1 MIQSLRKSW
10 LLTTLLLVATMV
22 LPASVWAQSVVT
34 EQPAAGT
41 GSSADPYR
49 IANAAQLAWFRDW
62 VNGTYTP
69 ADSETATK
77 HENACAKLIADIDMS
92 TVCSESIGSW
102 QFISPF
108 QDGVRWSGTFDGDGH
123 TISNLYINS
132 TARFTGMFG
141 CSSSGIIQNITFTN
155 VNITGQENF
164 TGLVGIGMNC
174 TVRNVTVASGTIS
187 GKYFVG
193 SICGRMLGG
202 PGVISHCINH
212 AQVTA
217 TEYGAGGIC
226 ADAIGDIE
234 YCTNY
239 GKVLSK
245 GAYAG
250 GIASNQTSNN
260 NVTHC
265 ANHGEVEGNDYV
277 GGITGWHNGSGSISN
292 VISTGNIIETS
303 NSQTCGMV
311 VGQVNATLTLSDYA
325 IFSSDAS
332 MTCQGTPLTP
342 RGIGSANNLN
352 DITGKTVGYTTVQIE
367 SGMATY
373 LLQTAAPEGTW
384 GQQLGTDTYPR
395 LGSSHTVYA
404 EGSITIACT
413 GDMSDGNFTNT
424 RPATEATV
432 TFNHGTAT
440 HHDAVAGTCTTDGNV
455 EYWECDLC
463 HLFFTDEALTTDIA
477 DPVLHATGHNYDYAS
492 GSCTTCGETIP
503 TVKKGTN
510 TIQIAAVTKQNT
522 VINGYNLFRFVAP
535 VDGEITV
542 QTVGS
547 DNTYGSLW
555 SGDGTTQLASDNSS
569 GDGNNF
575 KFTIAVTKGTVYYIG
590 VRQYSGY
597 AISGDYALTITVT
610 AYDDGA
616 KPQGDGTSANPYQI
630 TNAAQLAWFRNWV
643 NGTYT
648 PDEDETATSHADA
661 CAKLTADIDMAPVCS
676 GSVGSWIPISSQSKN
691 VNWSGTFDGDGHTIS
706 NLYVNTTATHFGMFG
721 KTGNCTI
728 KNITFSGVRIYGGEA
743 YTGIVAFLNGSATN
757 VTVADGTITGKNHV
771 GSICG
776 GLGSTGTVTLCINHA
791 QVIATSNHAGGIVGA
806 QEGGCISRCDNRG
819 NVTAAACV
827 GGIVGSV
834 SAAGSISD
842 VISTGNVTETGN
854 SGFAGFVVGDVR
866 AALTLPDHAMF
877 RSDATLTSGGTTL
890 TAQGIGRI
898 DSANGGTVIGK
909 TTGYTTTQLQ
919 SGMATY
925 LLQTAVPEGTWGQ
938 KLGTDDYPQLGSDQK
953 VYAEGEII
961 IDCQNGMTGGSF
973 TNTRPDEEGTVTLGH
988 GYSIHYSA
996 QEKTCVV
1003 DGNVEYWKCG
1013 LCRRYFTDAAMTN
1026 EIADP
1031 VLYSTGHAYHYDL
1044 DHCTICG
1051 QVFPTLEDGEKNYLL
1066 DATSR
1071 ELSDIN
1077 SYTLFRIVAPAN
1089 GEITVESLGWT
1100 YDTYATLWSGDG
1112 TTLLVNNDDGGEEKN
1127 FKITYT
1133 VTKGTVYFFG
1143 MRDYFGKIIQR
1154 QPVVFRANWYEKDV
1168 KPAGDGTPENPY
1180 LISYSGQLAWFRDW
1194 VNGTYT
1200 PADGE
1205 TATKHEDACAK
1216 LTADIDMNFVCNET
1230 NGSWQPISRADLN
1243 VLWSGTFDGDGHTI
1257 SNLYV
1262 NSSADHFGMFGQT
1275 GNCQIKN
1282 ITFTATS
1289 ITGRFDHAGI
1299 IGTLSGSA
1307 TNVTVA
1313 DGSIS
1318 GMNDVGGIC
1327 GSLSNGGKVSHCTN
1341 RAELLAVRNHGGGIC
1356 GNSSGIVEFCSNF
1369 AAVESYRL
1377 GAGGIVGQQN
1387 GGSISH
1393 CANHGTVEGGVAD
1406 AGNVGGI
1413 VGLVTGAVSIS
1424 NVISTGNVTKKNN
1437 DETAGLLVGNVQA
1450 ELTLSDHAV
1459 FRSDATLSIG
1469 ETAQTARA
1477 IGLIDTANGG
1487 NLSGRPQGFT
1497 TAQLQSGMVT
1507 CLLQTAVPEATWG
1520 QQLGTDTYP
1529 QLGSAHLVYA
1539 QGDITIECTGE
1550 MIGGTLTNTQ
1560 PETEG
1565 TVTVATLIH
1574 HDAVEKTCTTD
1585 GNVEY
1590 WECSYCHRFYTDT
1603 DLSAEIA
1610 DPVLHAVGH
1619 TYDFIDGSCTVC
1631 GETIPVL
1638 EAGTHTIQIAAVFND
1653 NTATNG
1659 YNLYRFEAPSNG
1671 EITVE
1676 ATGSDDTYGALW
1688 SGDGTT
1694 KLTEDDNSSS
1704 NKKDFKFK
1712 YPVTNG
1718 TVYYLG
1724 VRKSSGEAISG
1735 DCALTINFMSID
1747 GDGSSETPFLLA
1759 NAAQL
1764 AWFRD
1769 WVNGTYT
1776 PANGETTQK
1785 HKTACAKLIDDI
1797 DMSSVCSKTVGNWIS
1812 ISPSLGSVN
1821 WEGTFDGDGHT
1832 ISNLYVNSTYQ
1843 NSGMF
1848 DQTGN
1853 CCIKNIT
1860 FTGVN
1865 ITGDMFTGLVR
1876 NLYGT
1881 VKNVTVADGTITG
1894 KEYVGSICAS
1904 SDGIIE
1910 NCTNYATV
1918 KSTGYCVG
1926 GITGTQKGG
1935 HISNCANHGN
1945 VEASYH
1951 VGGIVGAIYGE
1962 ATNLSNVISTGNV
1975 TERVVTGTNGLL
1987 VGVVQGGLV
1996 FSECMVF
2003 RSDAILKSLATELEA
2018 RAIGY
2023 VDESEN
2029 GNVTGEAVG
2038 YDTTHFQSGMVTYL
2052 LQTAAPEG
2060 TWGQQLGTDTYPQ
2073 LGSAHLVYAQG
2084 DITIEC
2090 TGEMIGGTLTNTQ
2103 PETEGTVTVATL
2115 IHHDAVEKTCT
2126 TDGNVEY
2133 WECSYCHRFYTD
2145 TDLSAEIADPVLH
2158 AVGHTYDFIDGSCTV
2173 CGETIPVLE
2182 AGTHTIQIAAVFND
2196 NTATNGYNLY
2206 RFEAPSN
2213 GEITVEATG
2222 SDDTYGALW
2231 SGDGTTKL
2239 TEDDNS
2245 SSNKKDFKF
2254 KYPVTNGTVY
2264 YLGVRKS
2271 SGEAISGDCALTI
2284 NFMSIDGDGSSETPF
2299 LLANAAQLA
2308 WFRDWVNGTYTPA
2321 NGETTQKHKTAC
2333 AKLIDDIDMSSV
2345 CSKTVGNWISISPSL
2360 GSVNWE
2366 GTFDGDG
2373 HTISNLYVNS
2383 TYQNSGMFDQT
2394 GNCCIKN
2401 ITFTGV
2407 NITGDMFTG
2416 LVRNLYGTV
2425 KNVTVADG
2433 TITGKEYVGSICA
2446 SSDGIIE
2453 NCTNYATVKS
2463 TGYCVGGITGTQK
2476 GGHISNCANHGNV
2489 EASYHVGGIVGAIY
2503 GEATNLSNVISTGNV
2518 TERVVTGTNGLL
2530 VGVVQGGLVFSECM
2544 VFRSDAILKSLA
2556 TELEARAI
2564 GYVDESENGN
2574 VTGEAVGYDTTHFQ
2588 SGMVTYLLQTAAPEG
2603 TWGQQ
2608 VGTDTYPQLGSVHTV
2623 YAEGAIIIDCQGGVR
2638 GGGFTNTP
2646 PETEGSV
2653 TLSHGIGIHHPAKP
2667 ATCTEGNVEH
2677 WECELCHRYFSDA
2690 ALTTEIKDPVIPGN
2704 GHVFDYENGVCTIC
2718 GGAIPTIVTGWH
2730 DIRIGAVKEPD
2741 TYTEIEGYN
2750 VYRFVASGDGT
2761 IGVSAWGSS
2770 DTYGSLWSS
2779 DGMTLLTRNGSS
2791 FKDFEFTY
2799 TVTKGTVYYI
2809 GVRAYDGQAI
2819 DEDYSLRITASW
2831 STEET
2836 LTLTDGEEYTTPQD
2850 VKTFTYV
2857 RNFTHTNWQPLYVPF
2872 SMSSAD
2878 WKPQG
2883 LEVACINNFHEYE
2896 EADGSSK
2903 LVLEVRKVTTGT
2915 LLPNTPYLI
2924 RALEVGE
2931 KSITLTE
2938 VALQDPESK
2947 SIKCSSITR
2956 LYTFTGIY
2964 SEKSDFN
2971 ADNDYTMTG
2980 GTLYHPEGAL
2990 KPQRWFLTV
2999 TALDDIIKEERPN
3012 IAPWKISVSVIGEG
3026 EVTGI
3031 EDIRIVTS
3039 APRQGIYDL
3048 QGRRLAEEPRSGIF
3062 IKDGKKLVK

>member
-193 SICGRMLGG
+193 SICGKMLGG

-332 MTCQGTPLTP
+332 MTCQETPLTP

-384 GQQLGTDTYPR
+384 GQKLGTDTYPR

-424 RPATEATV
+424 RPETEATV

-938 KLGTDDYPQLGSDQK
+938 QLGTDDYPQLGSDQK

-988 GYSIHYSA
+988 GDSIHYSA

-1154 QPVVFRANWYEKDV
+1154 QPVVFSANWYEGDV

-1520 QQLGTDTYP
+1520 QQLGTDPYP

-1918 KSTGYCVG
+1918 KSTGYYVG

-1945 VEASYH
+1945 VEANYH

-2038 YDTTHFQSGMVTYL
+2038 YDTTHFRSGMVTYL

-2463 TGYCVGGITGTQK
+2463 TGYYVGGITGTQK

-2489 EASYHVGGIVGAIY
+2489 EANYHVGGIVGAIY

-2574 VTGEAVGYDTTHFQ
+2574 VTGEAVGYDTTHFR

-2638 GGGFTNTP
+2638 GGGFTNTQ

-2718 GGAIPTIVTGWH
+2718 GGAIPTIVTGRH

-2819 DEDYSLRITASW
+2819 DEDYSLCITASW

>member
-1 MIQSLRKSW
+1 M
-10 LLTTLLLVATMV
+10 
-22 LPASVWAQSVVT
+22 
-34 EQPAAGT
+34 
-41 GSSADPYR
+41 SS
-49 IANAAQLAWFRDW
+49 
-62 VNGTYTP
+62 
-69 ADSETATK
+69 
-77 HENACAKLIADIDMS
+77 
-92 TVCSESIGSW
+92 VCSKTVGNWIS
-102 QFISPF
+102 ISPSL
-108 QDGVRWSGTFDGDGH
+108 GSVNWEGTFDGDGH
-123 TISNLYINS
+123 TISNLYVNS
-132 TARFTGMFG
+132 TYQNSGMFDQTG
-141 CSSSGIIQNITFTN
+141 NCCIKNITFTG
-155 VNITGQENF
+155 VNITGDMF
-164 TGLVGIGMNC
+164 TGLVRNLYG
-174 TVRNVTVASGTIS
+174 TVKNVTVADGTIT
-187 GKYFVG
+187 GKDYVG
-193 SICGRMLGG
+193 SICA
-202 PGVISHCINH
+202 SSD
-212 AQVTA
+212 
-217 TEYGAGGIC
+217 GI
-226 ADAIGDIE
+226 IE
-234 YCTNY
+234 NCTNY
-239 GKVLSK
+239 ATVKSTG
-245 GAYAG
+245 Y
-250 GIASNQTSNN
+250 
-260 NVTHC
+260 C
-265 ANHGEVEGNDYV
+265 V
-277 GGITGWHNGSGSISN
+277 GGITGTQKGGHISNCANHGNVEASYHVGGIVGAIYGEATNLSN
-292 VISTGNIIETS
+292 VISTGNVTERVVTGTNGLLVGVVQGGLVFSECMVFRSDAILKSLATELEARAIGYVDESENGNVTGEAVGYDTTHFRS
-303 NSQTCGMV
+303 GMV
-311 VGQVNATLTLSDYA
+311 
-325 IFSSDAS
+325 
-332 MTCQGTPLTP
+332 
-342 RGIGSANNLN
+342 
-352 DITGKTVGYTTVQIE
+352 
-367 SGMATY
+367 TY

-384 GQQLGTDTYPR
+384 GQQVGTDTYPQ
-395 LGSSHTVYA
+395 LGSVHTVYA
-404 EGSITIACT
+404 EGAIIIDCQ
-413 GDMSDGNFTNT
+413 GGVRGGGFTNT
-424 RPATEATV
+424 RPETEATV

-757 VTVADGTITGKNHV
+757 VTVEDGTITGKNHV

-938 KLGTDDYPQLGSDQK
+938 QLGTDDYPQLGSDQK

-988 GYSIHYSA
+988 GNSIHYSA

-1520 QQLGTDTYP
+1520 QQLGTDPYP

-1539 QGDITIECTGE
+1539 QGDITI
-1550 MIGGTLTNTQ
+1550 
-1560 PETEG
+1560 
-1565 TVTVATLIH
+1565 
-1574 HDAVEKTCTTD
+1574 
-1585 GNVEY
+1585 
-1590 WECSYCHRFYTDT
+1590 
-1603 DLSAEIA
+1603 
-1610 DPVLHAVGH
+1610 
-1619 TYDFIDGSCTVC
+1619 
-1631 GETIPVL
+1631 
-1638 EAGTHTIQIAAVFND
+1638 
-1653 NTATNG
+1653 
-1659 YNLYRFEAPSNG
+1659 
-1671 EITVE
+1671 
-1676 ATGSDDTYGALW
+1676 
-1688 SGDGTT
+1688 
-1694 KLTEDDNSSS
+1694 
-1704 NKKDFKFK
+1704 
-1712 YPVTNG
+1712 
-1718 TVYYLG
+1718 
-1724 VRKSSGEAISG
+1724 
-1735 DCALTINFMSID
+1735 
-1747 GDGSSETPFLLA
+1747 
-1759 NAAQL
+1759 
-1764 AWFRD
+1764 
-1769 WVNGTYT
+1769 
-1776 PANGETTQK
+1776 
-1785 HKTACAKLIDDI
+1785 
-1797 DMSSVCSKTVGNWIS
+1797 
-1812 ISPSLGSVN
+1812 
-1821 WEGTFDGDGHT
+1821 
-1832 ISNLYVNSTYQ
+1832 
-1843 NSGMF
+1843 
-1848 DQTGN
+1848 
-1853 CCIKNIT
+1853 
-1860 FTGVN
+1860 
-1865 ITGDMFTGLVR
+1865 
-1876 NLYGT
+1876 
-1881 VKNVTVADGTITG
+1881 
-1894 KEYVGSICAS
+1894 
-1904 SDGIIE
+1904 
-1910 NCTNYATV
+1910 
-1918 KSTGYCVG
+1918 
-1926 GITGTQKGG
+1926 
-1935 HISNCANHGN
+1935 
-1945 VEASYH
+1945 
-1951 VGGIVGAIYGE
+1951 
-1962 ATNLSNVISTGNV
+1962 
-1975 TERVVTGTNGLL
+1975 
-1987 VGVVQGGLV
+1987 
-1996 FSECMVF
+1996 
-2003 RSDAILKSLATELEA
+2003 
-2018 RAIGY
+2018 
-2023 VDESEN
+2023 
-2029 GNVTGEAVG
+2029 
-2038 YDTTHFQSGMVTYL
+2038 
-2052 LQTAAPEG
+2052 
-2060 TWGQQLGTDTYPQ
+2060 
-2073 LGSAHLVYAQG
+2073 
-2084 DITIEC
+2084 
-2090 TGEMIGGTLTNTQ
+2090 
-2103 PETEGTVTVATL
+2103 
-2115 IHHDAVEKTCT
+2115 
-2126 TDGNVEY
+2126 
-2133 WECSYCHRFYTD
+2133 
-2145 TDLSAEIADPVLH
+2145 
-2158 AVGHTYDFIDGSCTV
+2158 
-2173 CGETIPVLE
+2173 
-2182 AGTHTIQIAAVFND
+2182 
-2196 NTATNGYNLY
+2196 
-2206 RFEAPSN
+2206 
-2213 GEITVEATG
+2213 
-2222 SDDTYGALW
+2222 
-2231 SGDGTTKL
+2231 
-2239 TEDDNS
+2239 
-2245 SSNKKDFKF
+2245 
-2254 KYPVTNGTVY
+2254 
-2264 YLGVRKS
+2264 
-2271 SGEAISGDCALTI
+2271 
-2284 NFMSIDGDGSSETPF
+2284 
-2299 LLANAAQLA
+2299 
-2308 WFRDWVNGTYTPA
+2308 
-2321 NGETTQKHKTAC
+2321 
-2333 AKLIDDIDMSSV
+2333 
-2345 CSKTVGNWISISPSL
+2345 
-2360 GSVNWE
+2360 
-2366 GTFDGDG
+2366 
-2373 HTISNLYVNS
+2373 
-2383 TYQNSGMFDQT
+2383 
-2394 GNCCIKN
+2394 
-2401 ITFTGV
+2401 
-2407 NITGDMFTG
+2407 
-2416 LVRNLYGTV
+2416 
-2425 KNVTVADG
+2425 
-2433 TITGKEYVGSICA
+2433 
-2446 SSDGIIE
+2446 
-2453 NCTNYATVKS
+2453 
-2463 TGYCVGGITGTQK
+2463 
-2476 GGHISNCANHGNV
+2476 
-2489 EASYHVGGIVGAIY
+2489 
-2503 GEATNLSNVISTGNV
+2503 
-2518 TERVVTGTNGLL
+2518 
-2530 VGVVQGGLVFSECM
+2530 
-2544 VFRSDAILKSLA
+2544 
-2556 TELEARAI
+2556 
-2564 GYVDESENGN
+2564 
-2574 VTGEAVGYDTTHFQ
+2574 
-2588 SGMVTYLLQTAAPEG
+2588 
-2603 TWGQQ
+2603 
-2608 VGTDTYPQLGSVHTV
+2608 
-2623 YAEGAIIIDCQGGVR
+2623 DCQGGVR
-2638 GGGFTNTP
+2638 GGGFTNTQ

-2718 GGAIPTIVTGWH
+2718 GGAIPTIVTGRH
-2730 DIRIGAVKEPD
+2730 DIRIGAVKKPD

>member
-193 SICGRMLGG
+193 SICGKMLGG

-265 ANHGEVEGNDYV
+265 ANHGEVEGNYYV
-277 GGITGWHNGSGSISN
+277 GGITGRHNGSGSISN

-424 RPATEATV
+424 RPETEATV

-938 KLGTDDYPQLGSDQK
+938 QLGTDDYPQLGSDQK

-988 GYSIHYSA
+988 GNSIHYSA

-1154 QPVVFRANWYEKDV
+1154 QPVVFSANWYEKDV

-1520 QQLGTDTYP
+1520 QQLGTDP
-1529 QLGSAHLVYA
+1529 
-1539 QGDITIECTGE
+1539 
-1550 MIGGTLTNTQ
+1550 
-1560 PETEG
+1560 
-1565 TVTVATLIH
+1565 
-1574 HDAVEKTCTTD
+1574 
-1585 GNVEY
+1585 
-1590 WECSYCHRFYTDT
+1590 
-1603 DLSAEIA
+1603 
-1610 DPVLHAVGH
+1610 
-1619 TYDFIDGSCTVC
+1619 
-1631 GETIPVL
+1631 
-1638 EAGTHTIQIAAVFND
+1638 
-1653 NTATNG
+1653 
-1659 YNLYRFEAPSNG
+1659 
-1671 EITVE
+1671 
-1676 ATGSDDTYGALW
+1676 
-1688 SGDGTT
+1688 
-1694 KLTEDDNSSS
+1694 
-1704 NKKDFKFK
+1704 
-1712 YPVTNG
+1712 
-1718 TVYYLG
+1718 
-1724 VRKSSGEAISG
+1724 
-1735 DCALTINFMSID
+1735 
-1747 GDGSSETPFLLA
+1747 
-1759 NAAQL
+1759 
-1764 AWFRD
+1764 
-1769 WVNGTYT
+1769 
-1776 PANGETTQK
+1776 
-1785 HKTACAKLIDDI
+1785 
-1797 DMSSVCSKTVGNWIS
+1797 
-1812 ISPSLGSVN
+1812 
-1821 WEGTFDGDGHT
+1821 
-1832 ISNLYVNSTYQ
+1832 
-1843 NSGMF
+1843 
-1848 DQTGN
+1848 
-1853 CCIKNIT
+1853 
-1860 FTGVN
+1860 
-1865 ITGDMFTGLVR
+1865 
-1876 NLYGT
+1876 
-1881 VKNVTVADGTITG
+1881 
-1894 KEYVGSICAS
+1894 
-1904 SDGIIE
+1904 
-1910 NCTNYATV
+1910 
-1918 KSTGYCVG
+1918 
-1926 GITGTQKGG
+1926 
-1935 HISNCANHGN
+1935 
-1945 VEASYH
+1945 
-1951 VGGIVGAIYGE
+1951 
-1962 ATNLSNVISTGNV
+1962 
-1975 TERVVTGTNGLL
+1975 
-1987 VGVVQGGLV
+1987 
-1996 FSECMVF
+1996 
-2003 RSDAILKSLATELEA
+2003 
-2018 RAIGY
+2018 
-2023 VDESEN
+2023 
-2029 GNVTGEAVG
+2029 
-2038 YDTTHFQSGMVTYL
+2038 
-2052 LQTAAPEG
+2052 
-2060 TWGQQLGTDTYPQ
+2060 YPQ

-2638 GGGFTNTP
+2638 GGGFTNTQ

-2718 GGAIPTIVTGWH
+2718 GGAIPTIVTGRH

-2819 DEDYSLRITASW
+2819 DEDYSLCITASW

>member
-10 LLTTLLLVATMV
+10 LLTTLLLLATMV
-22 LPASVWAQSVVT
+22 LPASVWAQRVVT

-265 ANHGEVEGNDYV
+265 ANHGEVEGNQYV
-277 GGITGWHNGSGSISN
+277 GGITGRHNGSGSISN

-311 VGQVNATLTLSDYA
+311 VGQVDATLTLSDYT

-332 MTCQGTPLTP
+332 MTCQETPLTP

-352 DITGKTVGYTTVQIE
+352 DITGKTVGYTTAQIE

-404 EGSITIACT
+404 EGNITIACT
-413 GDMSDGNFTNT
+413 GDMSGGNFTNT
-424 RPATEATV
+424 RPETEATV

-555 SGDGTTQLASDNSS
+555 SGDGTTRLASDNSS

-597 AISGDYALTITVT
+597 AISGDYTLTITVT

-938 KLGTDDYPQLGSDQK
+938 QLGTDNYPQLGSDQK

-1112 TTLLVNNDDGGEEKN
+1112 TTLLVNNDDGGEGKN

-1520 QQLGTDTYP
+1520 QQLGTDP
-1529 QLGSAHLVYA
+1529 
-1539 QGDITIECTGE
+1539 
-1550 MIGGTLTNTQ
+1550 
-1560 PETEG
+1560 
-1565 TVTVATLIH
+1565 
-1574 HDAVEKTCTTD
+1574 
-1585 GNVEY
+1585 
-1590 WECSYCHRFYTDT
+1590 
-1603 DLSAEIA
+1603 
-1610 DPVLHAVGH
+1610 
-1619 TYDFIDGSCTVC
+1619 
-1631 GETIPVL
+1631 
-1638 EAGTHTIQIAAVFND
+1638 
-1653 NTATNG
+1653 
-1659 YNLYRFEAPSNG
+1659 
-1671 EITVE
+1671 
-1676 ATGSDDTYGALW
+1676 
-1688 SGDGTT
+1688 
-1694 KLTEDDNSSS
+1694 
-1704 NKKDFKFK
+1704 
-1712 YPVTNG
+1712 
-1718 TVYYLG
+1718 
-1724 VRKSSGEAISG
+1724 
-1735 DCALTINFMSID
+1735 
-1747 GDGSSETPFLLA
+1747 
-1759 NAAQL
+1759 
-1764 AWFRD
+1764 
-1769 WVNGTYT
+1769 
-1776 PANGETTQK
+1776 
-1785 HKTACAKLIDDI
+1785 
-1797 DMSSVCSKTVGNWIS
+1797 
-1812 ISPSLGSVN
+1812 
-1821 WEGTFDGDGHT
+1821 
-1832 ISNLYVNSTYQ
+1832 
-1843 NSGMF
+1843 
-1848 DQTGN
+1848 
-1853 CCIKNIT
+1853 
-1860 FTGVN
+1860 
-1865 ITGDMFTGLVR
+1865 
-1876 NLYGT
+1876 
-1881 VKNVTVADGTITG
+1881 
-1894 KEYVGSICAS
+1894 
-1904 SDGIIE
+1904 
-1910 NCTNYATV
+1910 
-1918 KSTGYCVG
+1918 
-1926 GITGTQKGG
+1926 
-1935 HISNCANHGN
+1935 
-1945 VEASYH
+1945 
-1951 VGGIVGAIYGE
+1951 
-1962 ATNLSNVISTGNV
+1962 
-1975 TERVVTGTNGLL
+1975 
-1987 VGVVQGGLV
+1987 
-1996 FSECMVF
+1996 
-2003 RSDAILKSLATELEA
+2003 
-2018 RAIGY
+2018 
-2023 VDESEN
+2023 
-2029 GNVTGEAVG
+2029 
-2038 YDTTHFQSGMVTYL
+2038 
-2052 LQTAAPEG
+2052 
-2060 TWGQQLGTDTYPQ
+2060 YPQ

-2623 YAEGAIIIDCQGGVR
+2623 YAEGDIIIDCQGGVR
-2638 GGGFTNTP
+2638 GGGFTNTQ

-2690 ALTTEIKDPVIPGN
+2690 ALTTEIKDPVIPGS

-2779 DGMTLLTRNGSS
+2779 DGMTLLTRNDDGSS

-2819 DEDYSLRITASW
+2819 DEDYSLCITASW

>member
-193 SICGRMLGG
+193 SICGKMLGG

-332 MTCQGTPLTP
+332 MTCQETPLTP

-938 KLGTDDYPQLGSDQK
+938 QLGTDDYPQLGSDQK

-973 TNTRPDEEGTVTLGH
+973 TNMRPDEEGTVTLGH
-988 GYSIHYSA
+988 GNSIHYSA

-1520 QQLGTDTYP
+1520 QQLGTDPYP

-1865 ITGDMFTGLVR
+1865 ITGDRFTGLVR

-2060 TWGQQLGTDTYPQ
+2060 TWGQQVGTDTYPQ

-2407 NITGDMFTG
+2407 NITGDRFTG

-2638 GGGFTNTP
+2638 GGGFTNTQ

-2819 DEDYSLRITASW
+2819 DEDYSLCITASW

>member
-77 HENACAKLIADIDMS
+77 HENACAKLIADINMS

-193 SICGRMLGG
+193 SICGKMLGG

-492 GSCTTCGETIP
+492 GSCTTCGENIP

-728 KNITFSGVRIYGGEA
+728 KNITFSGVSIYGGEA

-938 KLGTDDYPQLGSDQK
+938 QLGTDDYPQLGSDQK

-973 TNTRPDEEGTVTLGH
+973 TNTRPDKEGTVTLGH
-988 GYSIHYSA
+988 GESIHYSA

-1945 VEASYH
+1945 VEANYH

-2038 YDTTHFQSGMVTYL
+2038 YDTTHFRSGMVTYL

-2489 EASYHVGGIVGAIY
+2489 EANYHVGGIVGAIY

-2574 VTGEAVGYDTTHFQ
+2574 VTGEAVGYDTTHFR

-2638 GGGFTNTP
+2638 GGGFTNTQ

-2718 GGAIPTIVTGWH
+2718 GGAIPTIVTGRH

-2741 TYTEIEGYN
+2741 TYTKIEGYN

-2819 DEDYSLRITASW
+2819 DEDYSLCITASW